1 MNTQATNAAMT
12 LKQQII
18 ETTLKK
24 NVLNT
29 VSHKNNI
36 FKFIQND
43 LIPFAKIE
51 TGVLDQNKTEDDV
64 KMTFGELGSVDMKF
78 VWEIMHSFKL
88 EGSSTIREPKPFF
101 DKLAKMLPGTV
112 ETKSFVAYNGNVTV
126 TFDTVNMGWIRLIV
140 KPDGSVTGQIS
151 SCKDLAKACEK
162 MRAFEDSPISAAE
175 LSFKDKAL
183 RIAFTSGEELN
194 MTFNESGVPM
204 TKVKSI
210 L

>member
-36 FKFIQND
+36 FKFIRDD

-88 EGSSTIREPKPFF
+88 EGTSTIRELAFF
-101 DKLAKMLPGTV
+101 DKLAKMLP
-112 ETKSFVAYNGNVTV
+112 EPS
-126 TFDTVNMGWIRLIV
+126 RL
-140 KPDGSVTGQIS
+140 SRS
-151 SCKDLAKACEK
+151 SLTTA
-162 MRAFEDSPISAAE
+162 
-175 LSFKDKAL
+175 
-183 RIAFTSGEELN
+183 T
-194 MTFNESGVPM
+194 
-204 TKVKSI
+204 
-210 L
+210 